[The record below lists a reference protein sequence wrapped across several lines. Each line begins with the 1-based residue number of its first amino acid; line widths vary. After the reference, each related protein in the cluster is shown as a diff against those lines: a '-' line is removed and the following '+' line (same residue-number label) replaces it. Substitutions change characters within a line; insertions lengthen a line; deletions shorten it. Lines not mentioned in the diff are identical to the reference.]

1 MSFEAIYPNGTREI
15 LLSVPDYDF
24 RWQVGYQLAEPKTL
38 PANTRLVI
46 SGAFDN
52 SPQNLAN
59 PNPTATVTWGDQTT
73 REMFVGFVDFVD

>member
-1 MSFEAIYPNGTREI
+1 MMYRAFYPDGKSEI

-24 RWQVGYQLAEPKTL
+24 NWQIGYEFAEPKLL
-38 PANTRLVI
+38 PAGTRINI

-59 PNPTATVTWGDQTT
+59 PNPNVSVGWGDQSWK
-73 REMFVGFVDFVD
+73 EMFVGFIDYTE